1 MASASRR
8 VLVWSPRILG
18 ILVAVFFMIFSLDVF
33 GEGKSLG
40 PAILA
45 FLIHNIPSF
54 ALLAVVALSWR
65 RPWIGGS
72 VFVALGVFYAVITTR
87 HPDWILAISGPLF
100 VVGMLF
106 FLSWRRGGKAERTS
120 EP

>member
-18 ILVAVFFMIFSLDVF
+18 ILVAVFFMIFS
-33 GEGKSLG
+33 
-40 PAILA
+40 
-45 FLIHNIPSF
+45 
-54 ALLAVVALSWR
+54 
-65 RPWIGGS
+65 
-72 VFVALGVFYAVITTR
+72 LGVFYAVITTR